1 MTLRLTDSVSD
12 MPTALLLSATALTCL
27 RDDEPLFVPIDI
39 ELPRS
44 HLLVLEGRNGAG
56 KTTLLRALLGLHA
69 IKADSLN
76 FCGTDVLRERHP
88 LCAGTLWLGHL
99 LALKGDLTVRENL
112 HYNLAIGDEPDPPD
126 IEALCADLGLAGY
139 EDTPARALSAG
150 QRKRAALARLAAS
163 HKALWLLD
171 EPFANLD
178 GPGMTMVER
187 LLSTHLAHGGSAV
200 LTSHGVLPITLP
212 ATTVRLE
219 HPR

>member
-1 MTLRLTDSVSD
+1 MTTRLPNASPVSSA
-12 MPTALLLSATALTCL
+12 PPLLSATALTCL
-27 RDDEPLFVPIDI
+27 REDEALFVPIDI
-39 ELPRS
+39 ALAQG

-69 IKADSLN
+69 IKADSLH
-76 FCGTDVLRERHP
+76 FRGADVLRERHA

-112 HYNLAIGDEPDPPD
+112 HYNLAIGDEDD
-126 IEALCADLGLAGY
+126 AVDVESLCTDLGLAGY
-139 EDTPARALSAG
+139 EDTPTRALSAG

-163 HKALWLLD
+163 RRSLWLLD

-178 GPGMTMVER
+178 GPGMAVVER
-187 LLSTHLAHGGSAV
+187 LLEAHLARGGGAM

>member
-1 MTLRLTDSVSD
+1 MIPRLTDAHPDSVA
-12 MPTALLLSATALTCL
+12 PPQLAATALTCL
-27 RDDEPLFVPIDI
+27 REDEALFVPIDI
-39 ELPRS
+39 DLAQGQ
-44 HLLVLEGRNGAG
+44 LLVLEGRNGAG

-69 IKADSLN
+69 IKADTLH
-76 FCGTDVLRERHP
+76 FRGVDVLRERHA

-112 HYNLAIGDEPDPPD
+112 HYNLAIGDEGDAVD
-126 IEALCADLGLAGY
+126 VESLCTELGLAGY
-139 EDTPARALSAG
+139 EDTPTRALSAG

-163 HKALWLLD
+163 RRSLWLLD

-178 GPGMTMVER
+178 GPGMAMVEG
-187 LLSTHLAHGGSAV
+187 LLEAHLARGGSAV
-200 LTSHGVLPITLP
+200 LTSHGVLPISLP

>member
-1 MTLRLTDSVSD
+1 MSIDTSA
-12 MPTALLLSATALTCL
+12 TAAPPLLSARALTCL
-27 RDDEPLFVPIDI
+27 RDEEALFERIDFD
-39 ELPRS
+39 LAAS

-56 KTTLLRALLGLHA
+56 KTTLLRALLGLHPLTA
-69 IKADSLN
+69 TALS

-88 LCAGTLWLGHL
+88 LCAGALWLGHL

-112 HYNLAIGDEPDPPD
+112 HYSLSIGDEDTHGD
-126 IEALCADLGLAGY
+126 VDTLCASLGLAGY
-139 EDTPARALSAG
+139 EDTPTRALSAG

-163 HKALWLLD
+163 RRSLWLLD

-178 GPGMTMVER
+178 APGMAVVER
-187 LLSTHLAHGGSAV
+187 LLAEHLARGGSAM

-219 HPR
+219 HSR